1 MIPAR
6 KRRWLRWLFRRHARA
21 RVFDTFGAI
30 RLHGAEHLRVAAQ
43 SGPVLAV
50 ANHTSWWD
58 GMMLIMLSEHLVPT
72 DAYVMM
78 DAANLRRLPFFA
90 GLGAFG
96 VDLSSRRDGAVAVR
110 YAAELLSQPGRVV
123 WVFPQG
129 EERPVHERPLRFSP
143 GAARIASL
151 ANARTVPVALSYVF
165 GTREQPD
172 VFISIGAPLSEADR
186 DAQAEA
192 VQAELERI
200 ERELSNPGS
209 EAFETIGRGGRS
221 SIGWAEKALAL
232 LTPLRSPRS
241 LPPAR

>member
-6 KRRWLRWLFRRHARA
+6 KRGWLRWLFRRHARS
-21 RVFDTFGAI
+21 RVFGTFGSIA
-30 RLHGAEHLRVAAQ
+30 LHGAEHLRAASR

-58 GMMLIMLSEHLVPT
+58 GMMLIMLSEHIVPS

-110 YAAELLSQPGRVV
+110 YAAELLSGPGRVV

-129 EERPVHERPLRFSP
+129 EERPVHERPLRFSA

-151 ANARTVPVALSYVF
+151 ADARTVPVALSYVF
-165 GTREQPD
+165 GAREQPD
-172 VFISIGAPLSEADR
+172 VFVSIGPPLVDADR
-186 DAQAEA
+186 DAQAAA

-200 ERELSNPGS
+200 ERALSEPGS
-209 EAFETIGRGGRS
+209 EAFETIGRAARRS
-221 SIGWAEKALAL
+221 GGWAEKMLAA
-232 LTPLRSPRS
+232 LTPLRSARS

>member
-21 RVFDTFGAI
+21 RVFGTFGSI
-30 RLHGAEHLRVAAQ
+30 RLHGAEHLRAATP

-58 GMMLIMLSEHLVPT
+58 GMMLIMLSEQLVPV

-96 VDLSSRRDGAVAVR
+96 VDLGSRRDGAAAVR
-110 YAAELLSQPGRVV
+110 YAATLLSEPGRVV

-129 EERPVHERPLRFSP
+129 EERPAHERPLRFSP

-151 ANARTVPVALSYVF
+151 ASAPTIPVALSYVF
-165 GTREQPD
+165 GAHERPD
-172 VFISIGAPLSEADR
+172 VFISIGAPLR
-186 DAQAEA
+186 DADGRAQAQA
-192 VQAELERI
+192 VTAELERI
-200 ERELSNPGS
+200 ERELSAPGC
-209 EAFETIGRGGRS
+209 EGFETIGRDEPRRA
-221 SIGWAEKALAL
+221 GWAEKLLAAA
-232 LTPLRSPRS
+232 TPLRS